1 MEVSPPIAAEFLHVV
16 RDSEREAAAAAYE
29 VARQAYRKILSES
42 TTE

>member
-1 MEVSPPIAAEFLHVV
+1 VCWKAKQNIFRA
-16 RDSEREAAAAAYE
+16 SEREAAAAAYE